1 MERHLRARP
10 ADGSR
15 FGAKAARR
23 RVTPPPTS
31 RKTTQNPLESE
42 CFVIRQSVREEPRTS
57 YPGTQ
62 RSSAGSAHAAPQ
74 DSGTQEAS

>member
-15 FGAKAARR
+15 FGADTGRAGVALRPTARKN
-23 RVTPPPTS
+23 TH
-31 RKTTQNPLESE
+31 NPLESE
-42 CFVIRQSVREEPRTS
+42 GFVIRQSVREEPRTS

-62 RSSAGSAHAAPQ
+62 R
-74 DSGTQEAS
+74 